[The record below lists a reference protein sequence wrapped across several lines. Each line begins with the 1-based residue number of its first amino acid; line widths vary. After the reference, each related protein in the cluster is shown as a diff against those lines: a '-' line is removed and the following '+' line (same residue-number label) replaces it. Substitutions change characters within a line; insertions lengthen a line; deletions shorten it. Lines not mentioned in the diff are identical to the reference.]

1 MTTIEVR
8 LEVVVQDP
16 EKFSI
21 YLDQLRRQGLCRE
34 TSGATIQSV
43 VADTIASSV
52 PVTSGLEVA
61 FQKGTLL

>member
-21 YLDQLRRQGLCRE
+21 YLDQLRRQGLCRG
-34 TSGATIQSV
+34 TLGSTIQSV
-43 VADTIASSV
+43 VADTIASSI

-61 FQKGTLL
+61 YQKGTLL